1 MIEPNWLSDDPPDS
15 KLLPAVTKAREI
27 LSGWSGNRVKETA
40 PFVYDYFTKK
50 FESDLVEAMSP
61 IAVSH
66 PQFGDDYLN
75 FKQLIS
81 VLILKEA
88 FSGNP
93 LVALNAK
100 RLLDKFEARE
110 AEWAQSDYE
119 DLLKIYMN
127 ESLPLIQQ
135 SKKAN
140 KVLKDGSYKS
150 VKIRQDKANED
161 RKVIKSEAT
170 RLIQEGKKPVNI
182 ASLIRKSHK
191 FSNDKI
197 YSALHSHPDGHWTHK
212 K

>member
-27 LSGWSGNRVKETA
+27 LSGWSENRVKETA

-119 DLLKIYMN
+119 DLLKIYIN

-150 VKIRQDKANED
+150 VKTRQDKANED

-197 YSALHSHPDGHWTHK
+197 YFALHSHPDGHWTHK